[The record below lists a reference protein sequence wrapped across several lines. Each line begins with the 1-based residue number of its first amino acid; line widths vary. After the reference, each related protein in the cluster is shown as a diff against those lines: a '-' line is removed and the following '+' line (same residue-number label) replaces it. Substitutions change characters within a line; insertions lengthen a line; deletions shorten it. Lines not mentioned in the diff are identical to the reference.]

1 MLVNMK
7 MRECMP
13 LAEST
18 KVQLYISQVFVGE
31 LGSKCWGAGEQMDV
45 FWQMQERAF
54 RKTIVS
60 STPQDHK
67 KLFGKTFFL
76 FFKNSCERH

>member
-7 MRECMP
+7 MGEFMP

-54 RKTIVS
+54 SRKTIAS
-60 STPQDHK
+60 STP
-67 KLFGKTFFL
+67 
-76 FFKNSCERH
+76 